1 MSTIDERISGAM
13 SDDDRAFLASLD
25 EERGLFEQVG
35 DTLTGPLAGWSRLIF
50 VVAFALGITLIYS
63 AWRFFT
69 ASGGDDLLFWGLIT
83 LGILMMQGFIKEWFY
98 NRMNMI
104 AILRELK
111 RLQLQIAMSQD
122 SET

>member
-111 RLQLQIAMSQD
+111 RLQLQIAMSQEN
-122 SET
+122 ET

>member
-69 ASGGDDLLFWGLIT
+69 ASGGDELLFWGLIT

-122 SET
+122 NET

>member
-1 MSTIDERISGAM
+1 MTTIDERISGAM
-13 SDDDRAFLASLD
+13 SEDDRAFLASLD

>member
-69 ASGGDDLLFWGLIT
+69 ASGGDELLFWGLIT

>member
-50 VVAFALGITLIYS
+50 VVAFGLGITLIYS

-122 SET
+122 GEP